1 MLWKF
6 HVCVAADNFFEI
18 CPFDAKLG
26 KKDMSHHDGEFHH
39 SFLYW
44 RQSPRGMVKFGITH
58 LPWERLR
65 MQQQGT
71 DECIQFDH
79 LWMIRSLYPSYV
91 KLLETRLKQ
100 HYQSQCLH
108 NTTKRAGH
116 TEWYTDINIADF
128 RRVLSRNL
136 AKLDYGVSEVK
147 KIPLKQPYTATK
159 SSECPL
165 GSPTNSRHQTVP
177 IHSWAKRFWYKISD
191 LNLVTPPL

>member
-1 MLWKF
+1 MSYL
-6 HVCVAADNFFEI
+6 D
-18 CPFDAKLG
+18 G
-26 KKDMSHHDGEFHH
+26 KFHH

-79 LWMIRSLYPSYV
+79 LWMLRSLYPSFV
-91 KLLETRLKQ
+91 GLLENSLKQ
-100 HYQSQCLH
+100 HYQEHCLH

-116 TEWYTDINIADF
+116 TEWYKDVNIDDF
-128 RRVLSRNL
+128 VNVLSCNL
-136 AKLDYGVSEVK
+136 AKFNSCASEIK

-165 GSPTNSRHQTVP
+165 GSPSNSRHQTVP
-177 IHSWAKRFWYKISD
+177 VHSWASRFWYKVADS
-191 LNLVTPPL
+191 NLIN